1 VSLLYPTIGWW
12 LLVLMRNRGKV
23 LSSYNRIHFYIL
35 LFALRNSSVRNFYHS
50 FRLWLNLAFF
60 VELSLE
66 IMDPV
71 DILLLFGLELGHA
84 GDKPLLYKFDP

>member
-1 VSLLYPTIGWW
+1 
-12 LLVLMRNRGKV
+12 MRNRGKV
-23 LSSYNRIHFYIL
+23 LSSRHRIHFYIL
-35 LFALRNSSVRNFYHS
+35 LFALRNSVRNFYHS
-50 FRLWLNLAFF
+50 LGLWLNLTFF